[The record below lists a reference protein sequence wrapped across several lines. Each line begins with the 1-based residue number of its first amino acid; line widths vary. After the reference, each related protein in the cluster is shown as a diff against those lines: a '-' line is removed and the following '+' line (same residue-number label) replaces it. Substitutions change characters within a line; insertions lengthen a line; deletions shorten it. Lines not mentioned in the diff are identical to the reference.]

1 MFDFVWLIPLFPAIG
16 FLINGFFGKS
26 YSKKVVGGV
35 ACTALGL
42 SFLTSILILFELIGR
57 PPTERHFEKV
67 IFDWVVSGSFQ
78 TVIGYQIDP
87 LSILMALVV
96 SGVSFF
102 IHIYSVGY
110 MHDDPGFPR
119 YFTYLNLFV
128 FMMLNLVLA
137 NNFLLMF
144 VGWEGVGLCS
154 YLLIGF
160 WFEKDSAANAGK
172 KAFVVNRVGD
182 FGFLLGMFL
191 IFTSLGK
198 HGIWTLDFTEV
209 FANAS
214 KLDPGAATAITIL
227 LFIGACGK
235 SAQIPLY
242 VWLPDAME
250 GPTPVSSLI
259 HAATMVTAGVYMV
272 ARCNVLYSMAPIS
285 MAIVA
290 VVGVATAI
298 YTASIG
304 FCQNDIKKVL
314 AYSTISQ
321 LGYMFL
327 GVGVG
332 AYSAGIFHLMTHA
345 FFKGLL
351 FLGAGS
357 VMHALSGELDM
368 RKMGALRKKI
378 PITFWTFFIATLAI
392 AGIPGLS
399 GFFSKDE
406 ILWQA
411 FSSSR
416 GHFLLW
422 LVAAIA
428 AGMTAFYMFR
438 ALFMTFFGQSRVDE
452 HVAHHIHESPK
463 IMTVPLMI
471 LAILSVIGG
480 YIGVPHVLGGAN
492 HIHEF
497 LAPVLVGGAEPAM
510 YKNDLVSIIRTLH
523 KKGKE
528 ITLKTTGNDLEF
540 VKATIGSVD
549 RYIFEVK
556 APLDDVEGTMH
567 LTSMDEGK
575 TRQYLANLKACLEAL
590 RGQKVHS
597 ITRVIPTVIDR
608 EKMERLGQQLQGL
621 VAEAHLVQFMS
632 GTNDLAFDG
641 IDRPAPP
648 VAEMELLGNIL
659 LKYIPTVIIQG
670 DGLDITLKA

>member
-1 MFDFVWLIPLFPAIG
+1 MVEEFFMLDYVWLIPLFPAVG
-16 FLINGFFGKS
+16 FVINGFLGRRFGRGLVS
-26 YSKKVVGGV
+26 WVGPS
-35 ACTALGL
+35 AIGL
-42 SFLTSILILFELIGR
+42 SFLTSVLIFFELIGR
-57 PPTERHFEKV
+57 PVSERHFEKV

-78 TVIGYQIDP
+78 TVVGYQIDP
-87 LSILMALVV
+87 LSIIMALVV
-96 SGVSFF
+96 TGVSFF

-110 MHDDPGFPR
+110 MHDDPGYPR

-128 FMMLNLVLA
+128 FMMLNLILA

-160 WFEKDSAANAGK
+160 WFEKDSASNAGK
-172 KAFVVNRVGD
+172 KAFITNRVGD
-182 FGFLLGMFL
+182 FGFILGMFL
-191 IFTSLGK
+191 LFTSLGE
-198 HGIWTLDFTEV
+198 HGIWTLNFTEV
-209 FANAS
+209 FANAG
-214 KLDPGAATAITIL
+214 KLDTATVTAITIL

-290 VVGVATAI
+290 IIGVATAI

-368 RKMGALRKKI
+368 RKMGALRRKI

-411 FSSSR
+411 FSSSH
-416 GHFLLW
+416 GHWLLW
-422 LVAAIA
+422 AVAALA

-438 ALFMTFFGQSRVDE
+438 ALFMTFFGESRVDHYVE
-452 HVAHHIHESPK
+452 HHIHESPR
-463 IMTVPLMI
+463 IMTIPLMV
-471 LAILSVIGG
+471 LAVLSVIGG
-480 YIGVPHVLGGAN
+480 YVGVPHVLGGAN

-497 LAPVLVGGAEPAM
+497 LAPVLGGGGEPTKAHAGI
-510 YKNDLVSIIRTLH
+510 SF
-523 KKGKE
+523 
-528 ITLKTTGNDLEF
+528 ITQAWASGGEAGSHSAGLEF
-540 VKATIGSVD
+540 LMMAVSVVIALSGIGIAYLFYVKNPSLPGRLAASWRGLYQLVYNKYYVDELYEILFINSLKRFGTGLWKGFDEFIIDGTVNGIAYLIGWLSSV
-549 RYIFEVK
+549 
-556 APLDDVEGTMH
+556 
-567 LTSMDEGK
+567 
-575 TRQYLANLKACLEAL
+575 L
-590 RGQKVHS
+590 RKIQ
-597 ITRVIPTVIDR
+597 T
-608 EKMERLGQQLQGL
+608 GL
-621 VAEAHLVQFMS
+621 VQ
-632 GTNDLAFDG
+632 NYAFAMVIG
-641 IDRPAPP
+641 
-648 VAEMELLGNIL
+648 G
-659 LKYIPTVIIQG
+659 VIIAAYY
-670 DGLDITLKA
+670 IVRAIFY

>member
-1 MFDFVWLIPLFPAIG
+1 
-16 FLINGFFGKS
+16 
-26 YSKKVVGGV
+26 
-35 ACTALGL
+35 
-42 SFLTSILILFELIGR
+42 
-57 PPTERHFEKV
+57 
-67 IFDWVVSGSFQ
+67 
-78 TVIGYQIDP
+78 
-87 LSILMALVV
+87 MALVV
-96 SGVSFF
+96 SGVSVF

-110 MHDDPGFPR
+110 MHDDPGYTR

-128 FMMLNLVLA
+128 FMMLNLILA

-160 WFEKDSAANAGK
+160 WFEKDSASNAGK

-182 FGFLLGMFL
+182 FGFILGIFLL
-191 IFTSLGK
+191 FTSLGK

-214 KLDPGAATAITIL
+214 KLDTATVTTITIL

-285 MAIVA
+285 MAVVA
-290 VVGVATAI
+290 IVGVATAI

-304 FCQNDIKKVL
+304 ICQNDIKKVL

-368 RKMGALRKKI
+368 RKMGGLRKKI

-392 AGIPGLS
+392 AGVPGLS

-406 ILWQA
+406 IVWQA
-411 FSSSR
+411 FSSSH
-416 GHFLLW
+416 GHFLLAA
-422 LVAAIA
+422 VAAVA
-428 AGMTAFYMFR
+428 SLMTAFYMFR
-438 ALFMTFFGQSRVDE
+438 ALFMTFFGESRVDE

-463 IMTVPLMI
+463 IMTVPLVV
-471 LAILSVIGG
+471 LAILSIIGG
-480 YIGVPHVLGGAN
+480 YVGVPHVLGGAN

-497 LAPVLVGGAEPAM
+497 LAPVLGGGAEPVKAHAGITLISQAWASGGEGGGHLAAWELPLM
-510 YKNDLVSIIRTLH
+510 AVSVIVALIGIGIAYLFYVKNPALPKLLAEKQRGLYQLVSNKYYVDELYDILFINSLKRLGTALW
-523 KKGKE
+523 KG
-528 ITLKTTGNDLEF
+528 F
-540 VKATIGSVD
+540 
-549 RYIFEVK
+549 
-556 APLDDVEGTMH
+556 DDF
-567 LTSMDEGK
+567 
-575 TRQYLANLKACLEAL
+575 
-590 RGQKVHS
+590 
-597 ITRVIPTVIDR
+597 VIDGTINGTAYLIGWLSGVMR
-608 EKMERLGQQLQGL
+608 RVQTGL
-621 VAEAHLVQFMS
+621 VQNYAFAMMIGGVILV
-632 GTNDLAFDG
+632 AY
-641 IDRPAPP
+641 
-648 VAEMELLGNIL
+648 
-659 LKYIPTVIIQG
+659 YIVRAIFY
-670 DGLDITLKA
+670 

>member
-1 MFDFVWLIPLFPAIG
+1 
-16 FLINGFFGKS
+16 
-26 YSKKVVGGV
+26 
-35 ACTALGL
+35 
-42 SFLTSILILFELIGR
+42 
-57 PPTERHFEKV
+57 
-67 IFDWVVSGSFQ
+67 
-78 TVIGYQIDP
+78 
-87 LSILMALVV
+87 
-96 SGVSFF
+96 
-102 IHIYSVGY
+102 
-110 MHDDPGFPR
+110 
-119 YFTYLNLFV
+119 
-128 FMMLNLVLA
+128 MMLNLILA

-160 WFEKDSAANAGK
+160 WYEKDSAANAGK

-182 FGFLLGMFL
+182 FGFILGIFLLFINFG
-191 IFTSLGK
+191 
-198 HGIWTLDFTEV
+198 TLDFTDI
-209 FANAS
+209 FGSLQKNPHL
-214 KLDPGAATAITIL
+214 LDPTAVTIITIL
-227 LFIGACGK
+227 LFVGACGK
-235 SAQIPLY
+235 SAQIPIY

-285 MAIVA
+285 MAVVA

-332 AYSAGIFHLMTHA
+332 AFSAGIFHLMTHA

-378 PITFWTFFIATLAI
+378 PYTFWTFFIATLAI

-411 FSSSR
+411 FSSSH
-416 GHFLLW
+416 GHILLW
-422 LVAAIA
+422 AVAAVA

-438 ALFMTFFGQSRVDE
+438 ALFMTFFGESRVDE

-463 IMTVPLMI
+463 IMTIPLMV
-471 LAILSVIGG
+471 LAVLSIIGG

-497 LAPVLVGGAEPAM
+497 LAPVLGGGAEPAKAHAGISILSQAWASGGEAGGHSAALELIM
-510 YKNDLVSIIRTLH
+510 MVVSVVIALIGIGIAYLFYVKNPALPKMLAERWKGLYKLVFNKYYVDELYEILFIDSLKNLGTALW
-523 KKGKE
+523 KGF
-528 ITLKTTGNDLEF
+528 DEF
-540 VKATIGSVD
+540 VIDGAINGTAYLIGLLSGAM
-549 RYIFEVK
+549 RK
-556 APLDDVEGTMH
+556 
-567 LTSMDEGK
+567 
-575 TRQYLANLKACLEAL
+575 
-590 RGQKVHS
+590 
-597 ITRVIPTVIDR
+597 
-608 EKMERLGQQLQGL
+608 LQTGL
-621 VAEAHLVQFMS
+621 VQSYALSMIV
-632 GTNDLAFDG
+632 GGIVLA
-641 IDRPAPP
+641 
-648 VAEMELLGNIL
+648 VY
-659 LKYIPTVIIQG
+659 YIVRAIFY
-670 DGLDITLKA
+670 

>member
-16 FLINGFFGKS
+16 FVLNGFLGRRLGKGFVS
-26 YSKKVVGGV
+26 WVGPS
-35 ACTALGL
+35 TIGL
-42 SFLTSILILFELIGR
+42 SFLTSIFIFFELIGR
-57 PPTERHFEKV
+57 PSTERHFEKV
-67 IFDWVVSGSFQ
+67 IFDWIVSGSFQ

-110 MHDDPGFPR
+110 MHDDPGYPR

-128 FMMLNLVLA
+128 FMMLNIILA

-182 FGFLLGMFL
+182 FGFILGMFL
-191 IFTSLGK
+191 LFTSLGK

-209 FANAS
+209 FANVN
-214 KLDPGAATAITIL
+214 KLDTATVTVITIL

-272 ARCNVLYSMAPIS
+272 ARCNVLYGMAPIS
-285 MAIVA
+285 LAIVA
-290 VVGVATAI
+290 MVGVATAI

-368 RKMGALRKKI
+368 RKMGGLRKKT
-378 PITFWTFFIATLAI
+378 PITFWTFFFATLAI
-392 AGIPGLS
+392 AGIFPFS

-411 FSSSR
+411 FSSSH
-416 GHFLLW
+416 GHWLLW
-422 LVAAIA
+422 AVAAVA

-438 ALFMTFFGQSRVDE
+438 VLFMTFWGECRADE
-452 HVAHHIHESPK
+452 HVKHHIHESPK

-471 LAILSVIGG
+471 LTVLSIIGG
-480 YIGVPHVLGGAN
+480 WIGIPHVLGGPFGIGN
-492 HIHEF
+492 YFHEF
-497 LAPVLVGGAEPAM
+497 LTPVVGGGGEPAKTHAGLALISQAWASGGESGGNSAAIEILM
-510 YKNDLVSIIRTLH
+510 MMVSLIIAFIGIGIAYIFYVKNPALPKSLAEKWRGLYKLVFNKYYIDEIYQVLFINSLKDLGTGLWKGFDDFVIDGTVNGIAYLIGLLSGAMRRIQTGLVQNYAFAMIIGGVILMGYYIIR
-523 KKGKE
+523 
-528 ITLKTTGNDLEF
+528 
-540 VKATIGSVD
+540 A
-549 RYIFEVK
+549 IF
-556 APLDDVEGTMH
+556 
-567 LTSMDEGK
+567 
-575 TRQYLANLKACLEAL
+575 Y
-590 RGQKVHS
+590 
-597 ITRVIPTVIDR
+597 
-608 EKMERLGQQLQGL
+608 
-621 VAEAHLVQFMS
+621 
-632 GTNDLAFDG
+632 
-641 IDRPAPP
+641 
-648 VAEMELLGNIL
+648 
-659 LKYIPTVIIQG
+659 
-670 DGLDITLKA
+670 

>member
-1 MFDFVWLIPLFPAIG
+1 MFDYVWLIPVFPAVG
-16 FLINGFFGKS
+16 FLINGFFGRR
-26 YSKKVVGGV
+26 YDKKIVGWV
-35 ACTALGL
+35 ACSALGL
-42 SFLTSILILFELIGR
+42 SFLTSILIFFQLIGR

-67 IFDWVVSGSFQ
+67 LFDWVVSGSLQ

-110 MHDDPGFPR
+110 MHDDPGYPR

-128 FMMLNLVLA
+128 FMMLNLILA

-160 WFEKDSAANAGK
+160 WFEKDSASNAGK

-191 IFTSLGK
+191 LFTSLGK
-198 HGIWTLDFTEV
+198 HGIWTLGFSEV
-209 FANAS
+209 FANAHL
-214 KLDPGAATAITIL
+214 LDTGTVTAITIL

-272 ARCNVLYSMAPIS
+272 ARCNVLYSMAPVS
-285 MAIVA
+285 MMIVA
-290 VVGVATAI
+290 IVGVATAI

-378 PITFWTFFIATLAI
+378 PYTFWTFFIATLAI

-411 FSSSR
+411 FSSSN

-422 LVAAIA
+422 LVAAVA

-438 ALFMTFFGQSRVDE
+438 ALFMTFFGESRVDE

-471 LAILSVIGG
+471 LAVLSIIGG
-480 YIGVPHVLGGAN
+480 YIGIPHVVGGAN

-497 LAPVLVGGAEPAM
+497 LAPVLGGGAEPAKAHAGILILSQAWASGGESGGHSASLEIFM
-510 YKNDLVSIIRTLH
+510 MAVSVVIALIGIGIAYIFYVKNPALPKLLAEKQKGLYKLVFNKYYVDELY
-523 KKGKE
+523 E
-528 ITLKTTGNDLEF
+528 ILFINSLKQLGIGLWRGFDEF
-540 VKATIGSVD
+540 VIDGTVNGIAYLIGWISGVM
-549 RYIFEVK
+549 RRMQTGVVQNYAFSMIIGGVILVGYYMVRAIF
-556 APLDDVEGTMH
+556 
-567 LTSMDEGK
+567 
-575 TRQYLANLKACLEAL
+575 Y
-590 RGQKVHS
+590 
-597 ITRVIPTVIDR
+597 
-608 EKMERLGQQLQGL
+608 
-621 VAEAHLVQFMS
+621 
-632 GTNDLAFDG
+632 
-641 IDRPAPP
+641 
-648 VAEMELLGNIL
+648 
-659 LKYIPTVIIQG
+659 
-670 DGLDITLKA
+670 

>member
-1 MFDFVWLIPLFPAIG
+1 MFEYVWLIPLFPAIG
-16 FLINGFFGKS
+16 FVLNGFLGRRLGKGFVS
-26 YSKKVVGGV
+26 WVGPS
-35 ACTALGL
+35 AIGL
-42 SFLTSILILFELIGR
+42 SFLTAIFIFFELIGR
-57 PPTERHFEKV
+57 PPAERHFEKV
-67 IFDWVVSGSFQ
+67 IFDWVVSGNFR

-96 SGVSFF
+96 TGVSFF

-110 MHDDPGFPR
+110 MHDDPGYPR

-128 FMMLNLVLA
+128 FMMLNLILA

-160 WFEKDSAANAGK
+160 WFEKDSASNAGK

-182 FGFLLGMFL
+182 FGFILGMFL
-191 IFTSLGK
+191 LFTSLGK

-209 FANAS
+209 FANAN
-214 KLDPGAATAITIL
+214 KLDPATVTTITIL

-272 ARCNVLYSMAPIS
+272 ARCNVLYSMAPVS

-290 VVGVATAI
+290 IVGVATAI

-304 FCQNDIKKVL
+304 FCQTDIKKVL

-411 FSSSR
+411 FSSSH

-422 LVAAIA
+422 LVAAVA

-438 ALFMTFFGQSRVDE
+438 ALFMTFFGQSRVDP

-471 LAILSVIGG
+471 LAFLSIVGG
-480 YIGVPHVLGGAN
+480 YVGVPHVLGGAN
-492 HIHEF
+492 HVHEF
-497 LAPVLVGGAEPAM
+497 LAPVVGGGAELGKAHAGISLLSQAWASSGEAGGHSAALELLMMVISVVIALIGIGIAYLFYIKNPALPKLLAERWRGL
-510 YKNDLVSIIRTLH
+510 YRLVYNKYYVDELY
-523 KKGKE
+523 E
-528 ITLKTTGNDLEF
+528 ILFINSLKSLGTGLWRGF
-540 VKATIGSVD
+540 
-549 RYIFEVK
+549 
-556 APLDDVEGTMH
+556 DDF
-567 LTSMDEGK
+567 
-575 TRQYLANLKACLEAL
+575 
-590 RGQKVHS
+590 
-597 ITRVIPTVIDR
+597 VIDGTVNGIAYLIGWLSGSIR
-608 EKMERLGQQLQGL
+608 RVQTGL
-621 VAEAHLVQFMS
+621 VQ
-632 GTNDLAFDG
+632 NYAFAM
-641 IDRPAPP
+641 I
-648 VAEMELLGNIL
+648 LGG
-659 LKYIPTVIIQG
+659 VIIAG
-670 DGLDITLKA
+670 YYLIRGIFY

>member
-1 MFDFVWLIPLFPAIG
+1 MFDYVWLIPLFPAIG
-16 FLINGFFGKS
+16 FLINGLFGRILG
-26 YSKKVVGGV
+26 KKVVSWVGPSV
-35 ACTALGL
+35 IGL
-42 SFLTSILILFELIGR
+42 SFLTSILIFLELIGK
-57 PPTERHFEKV
+57 PAAERHFEKV

-96 SGVSFF
+96 TGVSFF

-110 MHDDPGFPR
+110 MHDDPGYTR

-128 FMMLNLVLA
+128 FMMLNLILA

-160 WFEKDSAANAGK
+160 WYEKDSASNAGK

-182 FGFLLGMFL
+182 FGFILGMFL
-191 IFTSLGK
+191 LFIHFGTLHFADIFGPLQK
-198 HGIWTLDFTEV
+198 NPHMLDT
-209 FANAS
+209 
-214 KLDPGAATAITIL
+214 ATATTITVL
-227 LFIGACGK
+227 LFVGACGK
-235 SAQIPLY
+235 SAQIPIY

-285 MAIVA
+285 MAVVA
-290 VVGVATAI
+290 IIGVATAI

-378 PITFWTFFIATLAI
+378 PYTFWTFFIATLAI

-411 FSSSR
+411 FSSPH
-416 GHFLLW
+416 GYWLLW
-422 LVAAIA
+422 AVAALA

-463 IMTVPLMI
+463 IMTIPLMV
-471 LAILSVIGG
+471 LAVLSVIGG
-480 YIGVPHVLGGAN
+480 YVGVPHILGGAN

-497 LAPVLVGGAEPAM
+497 LAPVLGGGGEPTKAHAGIS
-510 YKNDLVSIIRTLH
+510 LLSQAWASGGEGGGHGAV
-523 KKGKE
+523 
-528 ITLKTTGNDLEF
+528 LEF
-540 VKATIGSVD
+540 LMLAISVVIALIGIGIAYLFYVKNPALPKLAAERWKGLYKLVYNKYYVDELYEILFINSLKNLGIGLWKG
-549 RYIFEVK
+549 F
-556 APLDDVEGTMH
+556 DDF
-567 LTSMDEGK
+567 
-575 TRQYLANLKACLEAL
+575 
-590 RGQKVHS
+590 
-597 ITRVIPTVIDR
+597 VIDGSINGTAYLIGLLSGAMR
-608 EKMERLGQQLQGL
+608 TVQTGL
-621 VAEAHLVQFMS
+621 VQ
-632 GTNDLAFDG
+632 NYAFAMVIG
-641 IDRPAPP
+641 GVVIA
-648 VAEMELLGNIL
+648 AY
-659 LKYIPTVIIQG
+659 YIVRAIFY
-670 DGLDITLKA
+670 

>member
-1 MFDFVWLIPLFPAIG
+1 MFDYVWLVPAFPAIG
-16 FLINGFFGKS
+16 FLLNGLLGRR
-26 YSKKVVGGV
+26 YSKKVVGWV
-35 ACTALGL
+35 ACSALGL
-42 SFLTSILILFELIGR
+42 SFLTSILIFIALIGR
-57 PPTERHFEKV
+57 PPSERFFEKV
-67 IFDWVVSGSFQ
+67 LFDWVVSGSFQ

-87 LSILMALVV
+87 LSVLMALVV
-96 SGVSFF
+96 TGVSFF

-110 MHDDPGFPR
+110 MHDDPGYPR

-160 WFEKDSAANAGK
+160 WFEKDSASNAGK

-182 FGFLLGMFL
+182 FGFILGMFL
-191 IFTSLGK
+191 LFTSLGQK
-198 HGIWTLDFTEV
+198 GIWTLDFTEV
-209 FANAS
+209 FQNAHL
-214 KLDPGAATAITIL
+214 LDPTTVTLITIL

-259 HAATMVTAGVYMV
+259 HAATMVTAGVYMI

-290 VVGVATAI
+290 IVGVATAI

-332 AYSAGIFHLMTHA
+332 AFSAGIFHLMTHA

-368 RKMGALRKKI
+368 RKMGALRTKI

-411 FSSSR
+411 FSSSH

-422 LVAAIA
+422 LVAAVA

-438 ALFMTFFGQSRVDE
+438 ALFLTFFGESRVDP

-463 IMTVPLMI
+463 IMTIPLII
-471 LAILSVIGG
+471 LAVLSVIGG
-480 YIGVPHVLGGAN
+480 YVGVPHVLGGAN

-497 LAPVLVGGAEPAM
+497 LAPVLGGAEPA
-510 YKNDLVSIIRTLH
+510 KTHS
-523 KKGKE
+523 G
-528 ITLKTTGNDLEF
+528 ITLLSQAWASGGEGAGHSAALELLMMVVSVIIALIGIGIAYLFYIKNPELPKQLAERWKRLYTLIFNKYYVDEIYEVLFVNSLKGLGTGLWRGF
-540 VKATIGSVD
+540 
-549 RYIFEVK
+549 
-556 APLDDVEGTMH
+556 DDF
-567 LTSMDEGK
+567 
-575 TRQYLANLKACLEAL
+575 
-590 RGQKVHS
+590 
-597 ITRVIPTVIDR
+597 VIDGTVNGIAYLIGLISR
-608 EKMERLGQQLQGL
+608 VMRRMQTGFVQNYAFSMILG
-621 VAEAHLVQFMS
+621 A
-632 GTNDLAFDG
+632 
-641 IDRPAPP
+641 
-648 VAEMELLGNIL
+648 
-659 LKYIPTVIIQG
+659 VIIAG
-670 DGLDITLKA
+670 YYIVRAIFY

>member
-1 MFDFVWLIPLFPAIG
+1 MFDYVWLIPLFPAIG
-16 FLINGFFGKS
+16 FVINGLFGRS
-26 YSKKVVGGV
+26 LGKKVVSWVGPSV
-35 ACTALGL
+35 IGL
-42 SFLTSILILFELIGR
+42 SFLTAILIFFEMIGR
-57 PPTERHFEKV
+57 PPTERLFEKV

-87 LSILMALVV
+87 LSILMVLVV
-96 SGVSFF
+96 TGVSFF

-110 MHDDPGFPR
+110 MHDDLGYAR

-137 NNFLLMF
+137 SNFLLMF

-160 WFEKDSAANAGK
+160 WYEKDSASNAGK

-182 FGFLLGMFL
+182 FGFILGIFLL
-191 IFTSLGK
+191 FTSLGK

-209 FANAS
+209 FANAN
-214 KLDPGAATAITIL
+214 KLDIGTVTAITIL

-235 SAQIPLY
+235 SAQIPIY

-272 ARCNVLYSMAPIS
+272 ARCNVLYSMAPIA
-285 MAIVA
+285 MA
-290 VVGVATAI
+290 VVAIIGVATAI
-298 YTASIG
+298 FTASIG

-332 AYSAGIFHLMTHA
+332 AFSAGIFHLMTHA

-351 FLGAGS
+351 FLCAGS

-378 PITFWTFFIATLAI
+378 PYTFWTFFIATLAI

-411 FSSSR
+411 FSSPH
-416 GHFLLW
+416 GYWLLW
-422 LVAAIA
+422 AVAALA

-438 ALFMTFFGQSRVDE
+438 ALFMTFFGESRVD
-452 HVAHHIHESPK
+452 HQVAHHVHESPK
-463 IMTVPLMI
+463 IMTVPLMV
-471 LAILSVIGG
+471 LAVLSVIGG
-480 YIGVPHVLGGAN
+480 YIGIPHVLGGAN

-497 LAPVLVGGAEPAM
+497 LAPVLGGGVEPAKAHAGISILSRAWASGGEGGGHSAILELFM
-510 YKNDLVSIIRTLH
+510 MMVSVAIALIGIGVAYLFYVKNPALPKRVAEKWKGLYKLVFNKYYVDELY
-523 KKGKE
+523 E
-528 ITLKTTGNDLEF
+528 ILFINSLKNLGTGLWRGFDEF
-540 VKATIGSVD
+540 VIDGTVNGIAYFIGFLSGMM
-549 RYIFEVK
+549 RKIQ
-556 APLDDVEGTMH
+556 T
-567 LTSMDEGK
+567 
-575 TRQYLANLKACLEAL
+575 
-590 RGQKVHS
+590 
-597 ITRVIPTVIDR
+597 
-608 EKMERLGQQLQGL
+608 GL
-621 VAEAHLVQFMS
+621 VQSYAFSMIIGGIVLVAYYVVRAIF
-632 GTNDLAFDG
+632 
-641 IDRPAPP
+641 
-648 VAEMELLGNIL
+648 
-659 LKYIPTVIIQG
+659 Y
-670 DGLDITLKA
+670 

>member
-1 MFDFVWLIPLFPAIG
+1 MFDYVWLIPVFPAIG
-16 FLINGFFGKS
+16 FLINGFFGRS
-26 YSKKVVGGV
+26 LGKKVVSWVGPAV
-35 ACTALGL
+35 IGL
-42 SFLTSILILFELIGR
+42 SFLTSILIFLELIGK
-57 PPTERHFEKV
+57 PVTERHFEKV
-67 IFDWVVSGSFQ
+67 IFDWIVSGSFQ

-110 MHDDPGFPR
+110 MHDDPGYTR

-128 FMMLNLVLA
+128 FMMLNLILA

-160 WFEKDSAANAGK
+160 WYEKDSASNAGK
-172 KAFVVNRVGD
+172 KAFVVNRLGD

-191 IFTSLGK
+191 LFIHFGTLHFSDIFGSLQK
-198 HGIWTLDFTEV
+198 NPHMLDT
-209 FANAS
+209 
-214 KLDPGAATAITIL
+214 ATATTITIL
-227 LFIGACGK
+227 LFVGACGK
-235 SAQIPLY
+235 SAQIPIY

-272 ARCNVLYSMAPIS
+272 ARCNVLYSLAPIS
-285 MAIVA
+285 MAVVA
-290 VVGVATAI
+290 IVGVATAI
-298 YTASIG
+298 FTASIG

-378 PITFWTFFIATLAI
+378 PYTFWTFFIATLAI

-411 FSSSR
+411 FSSPH
-416 GHFLLW
+416 GYWLLW
-422 LVAAIA
+422 AVAALA

-452 HVAHHIHESPK
+452 HAAHHIHESPK
-463 IMTVPLMI
+463 IMTVPLMV
-471 LAILSVIGG
+471 LAALSVIGG
-480 YIGVPHVLGGAN
+480 YIGVPHILGGAN
-492 HIHEF
+492 RIHEF
-497 LAPVLVGGAEPAM
+497 LAPVLGGGAEPAKAHAGIALISQAWASGGEVGGHGASLELLM
-510 YKNDLVSIIRTLH
+510 MVVSVVIALIGIGIAYLFYVKN
-523 KKGKE
+523 
-528 ITLKTTGNDLEF
+528 
-540 VKATIGSVD
+540 
-549 RYIFEVK
+549 
-556 APLDDVEGTMH
+556 P
-567 LTSMDEGK
+567 
-575 TRQYLANLKACLEAL
+575 AL
-590 RGQKVHS
+590 PK
-597 ITRVIPTVIDR
+597 
-608 EKMERLGQQLQGL
+608 L
-621 VAEAHLVQFMS
+621 VAERWSGLYKVVFNKYYVDELYEILFINSLKKFGTGLWKGFDDLVIDGSINGIAYLIGALSRAMRKMQTGLVQ
-632 GTNDLAFDG
+632 NYAFSMIIGG
-641 IDRPAPP
+641 I
-648 VAEMELLGNIL
+648 VLVGY
-659 LKYIPTVIIQG
+659 YIVRSIFY
-670 DGLDITLKA
+670 

>member
-1 MFDFVWLIPLFPAIG
+1 MFDYVWLIPVFPAIG
-16 FLINGFFGKS
+16 FLINGLFGRS
-26 YSKKVVGGV
+26 LGKKVVSWVGPSV
-35 ACTALGL
+35 IGL
-42 SFLTSILILFELIGR
+42 SFLTSILIFRELIGL
-57 PPTERHFEKV
+57 PVTERHFEKV

-87 LSILMALVV
+87 LSILMALIV

-110 MHDDPGFPR
+110 MHDDPGFTR

-128 FMMLNLVLA
+128 FMMLNLILA

-160 WFEKDSAANAGK
+160 WYEKDSASNAGK

-191 IFTSLGK
+191 LFIHFGTLHFADIFGPLQK
-198 HGIWTLDFTEV
+198 NPHMLDT
-209 FANAS
+209 
-214 KLDPGAATAITIL
+214 ATATTITIL
-227 LFIGACGK
+227 LFVGACGK
-235 SAQIPLY
+235 SAQIPIY

-272 ARCNVLYSMAPIS
+272 ARCNVLYSLAPIS
-285 MAIVA
+285 MAVVA
-290 VVGVATAI
+290 IVGVATAI
-298 YTASIG
+298 FTASIG

-378 PITFWTFFIATLAI
+378 PYTFWTFFIATLAI

-411 FSSSR
+411 FSSPH
-416 GHFLLW
+416 GYWLLW
-422 LVAAIA
+422 AVAALA

-452 HVAHHIHESPK
+452 HVAHHVHESPK
-463 IMTVPLMI
+463 IMTIPLMV
-471 LAILSVIGG
+471 LAALSVIGG
-480 YIGVPHVLGGAN
+480 YIGVPHILGGAN

-497 LAPVLVGGAEPAM
+497 LAPVLGGGAEPAEAHAGIGLISQAWASGGEVGGHGASLELLM
-510 YKNDLVSIIRTLH
+510 MVVSVVIALIGIGIAYLFYVKN
-523 KKGKE
+523 
-528 ITLKTTGNDLEF
+528 
-540 VKATIGSVD
+540 
-549 RYIFEVK
+549 
-556 APLDDVEGTMH
+556 P
-567 LTSMDEGK
+567 
-575 TRQYLANLKACLEAL
+575 AL
-590 RGQKVHS
+590 PK
-597 ITRVIPTVIDR
+597 
-608 EKMERLGQQLQGL
+608 L
-621 VAEAHLVQFMS
+621 VAEKWKGLYKVVFNKYYVDELYEILFINSLKKFGTGLWKGFDDFVIDGSINGIAYLIGSLSRAMRKMQTGLVQNYAFSMVL
-632 GTNDLAFDG
+632 GGVVLAG
-641 IDRPAPP
+641 Y
-648 VAEMELLGNIL
+648 
-659 LKYIPTVIIQG
+659 YIVRAIFY
-670 DGLDITLKA
+670 

>member
-1 MFDFVWLIPLFPAIG
+1 MLEYVWLIPLFPFIG
-16 FLINGFFGKS
+16 FLINGLLGKRLGKGVVS
-26 YSKKVVGGV
+26 VVGPS
-35 ACTALGL
+35 AIGL
-42 SFLTSILILFELIGR
+42 SFLTSILIFFELIQR
-57 PPTERHFEKV
+57 PPGERLFEKV
-67 IFDWVVSGSFQ
+67 LFDWVVSGSFQ

-96 SGVSFF
+96 TGVSFF

-110 MHDDPGFPR
+110 MHDDPGYTR

-160 WFEKDSAANAGK
+160 WYEKDSASNAGK

-182 FGFLLGMFL
+182 FGFILGMFL
-191 IFTSLGK
+191 LFTSLGQ

-209 FANAS
+209 FANVG
-214 KLDPGAATAITIL
+214 KLDTATATAIALL
-227 LFIGACGK
+227 LFVGACGK

-272 ARCNVLYSMAPIS
+272 ARCSILYNMAPIA
-285 MAIVA
+285 MAVVAIV
-290 VVGVATAI
+290 GCATAI
-298 YTASIG
+298 FTASIG
-304 FCQNDIKKVL
+304 FCQYDIKKIL

-327 GVGVG
+327 AVGVG
-332 AYSAGIFHLMTHA
+332 AYAAGIFHLMTHA

-357 VMHALSGELDM
+357 VMHALSGELDI

-378 PITFWTFFIATLAI
+378 PITFVTFFIATLAI

-406 ILWQA
+406 ILWMA
-411 FSSSR
+411 FSSQR

-422 LVAAIA
+422 LVAAVA

-438 ALFMTFFGQSRVDE
+438 ALFMAFFGESRVDH

-463 IMTVPLMI
+463 IMTIPLMV
-471 LAILSVIGG
+471 LAFLSIVGG
-480 YIGVPHVLGGAN
+480 YVGVPHVLGGAN

-497 LAPVLVGGAEPAM
+497 LAPVVGNGPPVKAHASFSLIQEAWAAGAGGEHSATLELLLMAVSVVIALIGIGIAYFLYLKNPALPKMLAQRWRGLYQLVSNKYYVDEL
-510 YKNDLVSIIRTLH
+510 YQVLFVNSLKNLGRGLWKGFDDLVIDGTVNGIAYLIGWLSGVMRKVQTGLVQNYAFSIVLGGLILVIYYIIR
-523 KKGKE
+523 G
-528 ITLKTTGNDLEF
+528 F
-540 VKATIGSVD
+540 
-549 RYIFEVK
+549 F
-556 APLDDVEGTMH
+556 
-567 LTSMDEGK
+567 
-575 TRQYLANLKACLEAL
+575 
-590 RGQKVHS
+590 
-597 ITRVIPTVIDR
+597 
-608 EKMERLGQQLQGL
+608 
-621 VAEAHLVQFMS
+621 
-632 GTNDLAFDG
+632 
-641 IDRPAPP
+641 
-648 VAEMELLGNIL
+648 
-659 LKYIPTVIIQG
+659 
-670 DGLDITLKA
+670 

>member
-1 MFDFVWLIPLFPAIG
+1 MIDYVWLIPVFPAIG
-16 FLINGFFGKS
+16 FMINGLFGRS
-26 YSKKVVGGV
+26 LGKKVVSWVGPSV
-35 ACTALGL
+35 IGL
-42 SFLTSILILFELIGR
+42 SFLTSILIFFELIGR
-57 PPTERHFEKV
+57 PASERLFEKV

-110 MHDDPGFPR
+110 MHDDPGYTR

-128 FMMLNLVLA
+128 FMMLNLILA

-160 WFEKDSAANAGK
+160 WYEKDSAANAGK

-182 FGFLLGMFL
+182 FGFILGIFLLFIHFG
-191 IFTSLGK
+191 
-198 HGIWTLDFTEV
+198 TLDFTDI
-209 FANAS
+209 FGSLQKNPHL
-214 KLDPGAATAITIL
+214 LDTTTVTIITIL

-285 MAIVA
+285 MAVVA
-290 VVGVATAI
+290 IVGVATAI

-332 AYSAGIFHLMTHA
+332 AFSAGIFHLMTHA

-368 RKMGALRKKI
+368 KKMGALRKKI
-378 PITFWTFFIATLAI
+378 PYTFWTFFIATLAI

-411 FSSSR
+411 FSSSH
-416 GHFLLW
+416 GHILLW
-422 LVAAIA
+422 AVAAIA

-438 ALFMTFFGQSRVDE
+438 ALFMTFFGESRVD
-452 HVAHHIHESPK
+452 HDVAHHIHESPK
-463 IMTVPLMI
+463 IMTVPLMV
-471 LAILSVIGG
+471 LAVLSVIGG

-497 LAPVLVGGAEPAM
+497 LAPVLGGGAEPA
-510 YKNDLVSIIRTLH
+510 KTHAGISIISQAWASGGEGAGYSAALELLMMAISVVIALIGIGFAYLFYVKNPALPKMLAERW
-523 KKGKE
+523 KGLYKLVFNKYYIDELYE
-528 ITLKTTGNDLEF
+528 ILFINSLKNLGKGLWRGF
-540 VKATIGSVD
+540 
-549 RYIFEVK
+549 
-556 APLDDVEGTMH
+556 DDF
-567 LTSMDEGK
+567 
-575 TRQYLANLKACLEAL
+575 
-590 RGQKVHS
+590 
-597 ITRVIPTVIDR
+597 VID
-608 EKMERLGQQLQGL
+608 GL
-621 VAEAHLVQFMS
+621 INGVAYLIGVISGGLRKIQTGAVQNYAFSMIVGGIVLV
-632 GTNDLAFDG
+632 
-641 IDRPAPP
+641 
-648 VAEMELLGNIL
+648 VY
-659 LKYIPTVIIQG
+659 YIVRAIFY
-670 DGLDITLKA
+670 

>member
-1 MFDFVWLIPLFPAIG
+1 MVEYVWLIPVFPAIG
-16 FLINGFFGKS
+16 FMINGLFGRS
-26 YSKKVVGGV
+26 LGKKAVSWVGPS
-35 ACTALGL
+35 AIGL
-42 SFLTSILILFELIGR
+42 SFLTSILIFFELIGR
-57 PPTERHFEKV
+57 PPSERLFEKV

-110 MHDDPGFPR
+110 MHDDPGYTR

-128 FMMLNLVLA
+128 FMMLNLILA

-160 WFEKDSAANAGK
+160 WYEKDSAANAGK

-182 FGFLLGMFL
+182 FGFILGIFLLFIHFG
-191 IFTSLGK
+191 
-198 HGIWTLDFTEV
+198 TLDFTDI
-209 FANAS
+209 FGSLQKNPHL
-214 KLDPGAATAITIL
+214 LDTTTVTIITIL

-285 MAIVA
+285 MAVVA

-332 AYSAGIFHLMTHA
+332 AFSAGIFHLMTHA

-378 PITFWTFFIATLAI
+378 PYTFWTFFIATLAI

-411 FSSSR
+411 FSSSH
-416 GHFLLW
+416 GHILLW
-422 LVAAIA
+422 AVAAIA

-438 ALFMTFFGQSRVDE
+438 ALFMTFFGESRVD
-452 HVAHHIHESPK
+452 HDVAHHIHESPK
-463 IMTVPLMI
+463 IMTVPLMV
-471 LAILSVIGG
+471 LAVLSVIGG

-497 LAPVLVGGAEPAM
+497 LAPVLGGGAEPAKAHAGISILSQAWASGGEGAGHSAALELLM
-510 YKNDLVSIIRTLH
+510 MAISVVIALIGIGTAYLFYVKNPALPKMLAERWKGIYKLVFNKYYVDELYEILFINSL
-523 KKGKE
+523 KNLGKGLWK
-528 ITLKTTGNDLEF
+528 GF
-540 VKATIGSVD
+540 
-549 RYIFEVK
+549 
-556 APLDDVEGTMH
+556 DDF
-567 LTSMDEGK
+567 
-575 TRQYLANLKACLEAL
+575 
-590 RGQKVHS
+590 
-597 ITRVIPTVIDR
+597 VIDGLINGVAYLIGWISGGLR
-608 EKMERLGQQLQGL
+608 KIQTGVVQNYAFSMILGGIVL
-621 VAEAHLVQFMS
+621 VVY
-632 GTNDLAFDG
+632 
-641 IDRPAPP
+641 
-648 VAEMELLGNIL
+648 
-659 LKYIPTVIIQG
+659 YIVRAIFY
-670 DGLDITLKA
+670 

>member
-1 MFDFVWLIPLFPAIG
+1 MFDYVWLIPLFPAIG
-16 FLINGFFGKS
+16 FMINGLFGRRLG
-26 YSKKVVGGV
+26 KKAVSWVGPS
-35 ACTALGL
+35 AIGL
-42 SFLTSILILFELIGR
+42 SFLTSILIFFELIGR
-57 PPTERHFEKV
+57 PPTQRLFERV

-78 TVIGYQIDP
+78 TVVGYQIDP

-110 MHDDPGFPR
+110 MHDDPGYTR

-128 FMMLNLVLA
+128 FMMLNLILA

-160 WFEKDSAANAGK
+160 WYEKDSASNAGK

-182 FGFLLGMFL
+182 FGFILGMFL
-191 IFTSLGK
+191 LFTSLGE

-209 FANAS
+209 FANAN
-214 KLDPGAATAITIL
+214 KLDTATVTAITIL
-227 LFIGACGK
+227 LFIGATGK
-235 SAQIPLY
+235 SAQIPIY

-272 ARCNVLYSMAPIS
+272 ARCNVLYSMAPIA

-290 VVGVATAI
+290 IVGVATAI

-332 AYSAGIFHLMTHA
+332 AFSAGIFHLMTHA

-378 PITFWTFFIATLAI
+378 PYTFWTFFIATLAI

-411 FSSSR
+411 FSSSH

-452 HVAHHIHESPK
+452 HAAHHLHESPK
-463 IMTVPLMI
+463 IMTVPLMV
-471 LAILSVIGG
+471 LAVLSVIGG

-497 LAPVLVGGAEPAM
+497 LAPVLGGAEPAKAHAGISILSQAWASGGEGGGHSAALELLM
-510 YKNDLVSIIRTLH
+510 MGVSVVIALIGIGIAYLFYVKNPALPKMLAERWKGLYQLVFNKYYVDELYEILFIKSL
-523 KKGKE
+523 KG
-528 ITLKTTGNDLEF
+528 LGTGLWKGFDEF
-540 VKATIGSVD
+540 VIDGTINGIAYFVGLLSNAM
-549 RYIFEVK
+549 RRIQ
-556 APLDDVEGTMH
+556 T
-567 LTSMDEGK
+567 
-575 TRQYLANLKACLEAL
+575 
-590 RGQKVHS
+590 
-597 ITRVIPTVIDR
+597 
-608 EKMERLGQQLQGL
+608 GL
-621 VAEAHLVQFMS
+621 VQNYAFSMIIGGIVLV
-632 GTNDLAFDG
+632 AY
-641 IDRPAPP
+641 
-648 VAEMELLGNIL
+648 
-659 LKYIPTVIIQG
+659 YIVRAIFY
-670 DGLDITLKA
+670 

>member
-1 MFDFVWLIPLFPAIG
+1 MFDTVWLIPVFPAIG
-16 FLINGFFGKS
+16 FLINGLFGRS
-26 YSKKVVGGV
+26 LGKKVVSWVGPSV
-35 ACTALGL
+35 IGL
-42 SFLTSILILFELIGR
+42 SFLTSILIFFELIGR
-57 PPTERHFEKV
+57 PPTQRVFEKV

-110 MHDDPGFPR
+110 MHDDPGYTR

-160 WFEKDSAANAGK
+160 WYEKDSASNAGK

-182 FGFLLGMFL
+182 FGFLLGMFM
-191 IFTSLGK
+191 IFIHFG
-198 HGIWTLDFTEV
+198 TLDFTDI
-209 FANAS
+209 FGSLQKNPHL
-214 KLDPGAATAITIL
+214 LDTATVTTITIL
-227 LFIGACGK
+227 LFVGACGK

-272 ARCNVLYSMAPIS
+272 ARCNVLYSLAPIA

-290 VVGVATAI
+290 IVGVATAI

-332 AYSAGIFHLMTHA
+332 AFSAGIFHLMTHA

-351 FLGAGS
+351 FLAAGS

-411 FSSSR
+411 FSSSH

-438 ALFMTFFGQSRVDE
+438 ALFMTFFGQSRVEE
-452 HVAHHIHESPK
+452 HAAHHLHESPK

-471 LAILSVIGG
+471 LAVLSVIGG
-480 YIGVPHVLGGAN
+480 YVGVPHVLGGAN

-497 LAPVLVGGAEPAM
+497 LAPVLGGGAEPAKVHAGISILSQAWASSGEAGGHSATLELLM
-510 YKNDLVSIIRTLH
+510 MVISVVIALIGIGIAYLFYVKNPAIPKMLAGKWKGVYTLVFNKYYVDELYEILFINSLKNLGTGLWKGFDDFVIDGLVNGIAYLIGWISGGLRKIQTGVVQNYAFSII
-523 KKGKE
+523 
-528 ITLKTTGNDLEF
+528 
-540 VKATIGSVD
+540 IGG
-549 RYIFEVK
+549 I
-556 APLDDVEGTMH
+556 
-567 LTSMDEGK
+567 
-575 TRQYLANLKACLEAL
+575 
-590 RGQKVHS
+590 
-597 ITRVIPTVIDR
+597 I
-608 EKMERLGQQLQGL
+608 L
-621 VAEAHLVQFMS
+621 VAYYMVRAIF
-632 GTNDLAFDG
+632 
-641 IDRPAPP
+641 
-648 VAEMELLGNIL
+648 
-659 LKYIPTVIIQG
+659 Y
-670 DGLDITLKA
+670 

>member
-1 MFDFVWLIPLFPAIG
+1 MLNYVWLIPLFPAIG
-16 FLINGFFGKS
+16 FMINGFFGRS
-26 YSKKVVGGV
+26 LGKKAVSWVGPSV
-35 ACTALGL
+35 IGL
-42 SFLTSILILFELIGR
+42 SFLTSILIFFELIGR
-57 PPTERHFEKV
+57 PPTERLFEKV

-78 TVIGYQIDP
+78 TVVGYQIDP

-110 MHDDPGFPR
+110 MHDDPGYTR

-128 FMMLNLVLA
+128 FMMLNLILA

-160 WFEKDSAANAGK
+160 WYEKDSASNAGK

-182 FGFLLGMFL
+182 FGFILGIFLL
-191 IFTSLGK
+191 FTSLGK
-198 HGIWTLDFTEV
+198 HGVWTLDFTEV
-209 FANAS
+209 FANAH
-214 KLDPGAATAITIL
+214 LLEPGTVTAITIL
-227 LFIGACGK
+227 LFVGACGK
-235 SAQIPLY
+235 SAQIPIY

-272 ARCNVLYSMAPIS
+272 ARCNILYSMAPIS

-290 VVGVATAI
+290 IVGVATAI
-298 YTASIG
+298 FTASIG

-378 PITFWTFFIATLAI
+378 PYTFWTFFIATLAI

-411 FSSSR
+411 FSSSH
-416 GHFLLW
+416 GHFILW
-422 LVAAIA
+422 GVAAIA

-452 HVAHHIHESPK
+452 HVAHHVHESPK
-463 IMTVPLMI
+463 IMTVPLMV
-471 LAILSVIGG
+471 LAVLSIIGG

-497 LAPVLVGGAEPAM
+497 LAPVLGGGAEPA
-510 YKNDLVSIIRTLH
+510 KAH
-523 KKGKE
+523 AG
-528 ITLKTTGNDLEF
+528 ITLISQAWASGGEGAGHLATWEF
-540 VKATIGSVD
+540 PMMVISVVIALIGIGIAYLFYVKN
-549 RYIFEVK
+549 
-556 APLDDVEGTMH
+556 P
-567 LTSMDEGK
+567 
-575 TRQYLANLKACLEAL
+575 AL
-590 RGQKVHS
+590 PK
-597 ITRVIPTVIDR
+597 
-608 EKMERLGQQLQGL
+608 L
-621 VAEAHLVQFMS
+621 VAEKWKGLYKLVFNKYYVDELYEILFINSLKNLGTALWKGFDDFVIDATINGIAYFIGLISGTIRKMQTGLVQ
-632 GTNDLAFDG
+632 NYAFSMVIGG
-641 IDRPAPP
+641 IVL
-648 VAEMELLGNIL
+648 VAY
-659 LKYIPTVIIQG
+659 YIARAIFY
-670 DGLDITLKA
+670 

>member
-1 MFDFVWLIPLFPAIG
+1 MFDYVGLIPLFPAIG
-16 FLINGFFGKS
+16 FLINGFFGRRLGN
-26 YSKKVVGGV
+26 KVVSVVGPS
-35 ACTALGL
+35 AIGL
-42 SFLTSILILFELIGR
+42 SFLTAILIFFELLGR
-57 PPTERHFEKV
+57 PPAERLFEKTL
-67 IFDWVVSGSFQ
+67 FNWVVSGSLQ
-78 TVIGYQIDP
+78 TVVGYQIDP
-87 LSILMALVV
+87 LSILMVLVV
-96 SGVSFF
+96 TGVSFF

-110 MHDDPGFPR
+110 MHGDPGYPR

-160 WFEKDSAANAGK
+160 WYEKDSASNAGK

-191 IFTSLGK
+191 LFTALGK

-209 FANAS
+209 FKNAHL
-214 KLDPGAATAITIL
+214 LDPGTVTAITIL
-227 LFIGACGK
+227 LFVGACGK
-235 SAQIPLY
+235 SAQLPLY

-272 ARCNVLYSMAPIS
+272 ARCNVLYSMAPLS

-298 YTASIG
+298 FAASIG
-304 FCQNDIKKVL
+304 FFQNDIKKVL

-321 LGYMFL
+321 LGYMFV

-368 RKMGALRKKI
+368 RKMGGLWKKI
-378 PITFWTFFIATLAI
+378 PITFGTFFIATLAI

-406 ILWQA
+406 ILWMA
-411 FSSSR
+411 FSSPH

-422 LVAAIA
+422 FVGAVA

-438 ALFMTFFGQSRVDE
+438 ALFMTFFGESRVDE
-452 HVAHHIHESPK
+452 HAKHHLHESPK
-463 IMTVPLMI
+463 IMTVPLMV
-471 LAILSVIGG
+471 LAFLSIVGG
-480 YIGVPHVLGGAN
+480 YIGVPHVLGGSN
-492 HIHEF
+492 RIHEF
-497 LAPVLVGGAEPAM
+497 LAPVVGGGAEPAAAHAGLSILSQAWASAGESGGHSASVEVLM
-510 YKNDLVSIIRTLH
+510 MALSVIIALCGIGIAYFFYIKNTVLTKQLVEKRIGLYTLISN
-523 KKGKE
+523 KYYVDE
-528 ITLKTTGNDLEF
+528 LYDILFVNSLKRLGTGLWRGF
-540 VKATIGSVD
+540 
-549 RYIFEVK
+549 
-556 APLDDVEGTMH
+556 DDF
-567 LTSMDEGK
+567 
-575 TRQYLANLKACLEAL
+575 
-590 RGQKVHS
+590 
-597 ITRVIPTVIDR
+597 VID
-608 EKMERLGQQLQGL
+608 GTVNGIAYL
-621 VAEAHLVQFMS
+621 VGWVSSVGRKVQTGFVQNYAFSMVI
-632 GTNDLAFDG
+632 GGVILA
-641 IDRPAPP
+641 AY
-648 VAEMELLGNIL
+648 
-659 LKYIPTVIIQG
+659 YIVRAIFY
-670 DGLDITLKA
+670 